1 MKKNG
6 TQGNILADSIK
17 CRMCNDTGW
26 VIYKERYYGIEC
38 DMARECQCGII
49 NRKRMQGMLSFAH
62 IPDKYNSLC
71 MMDFDVK
78 WYQDGDR
85 QFAED
90 IKKIMTQYIG
100 NYFNLDGMGLYIFS
114 PTKGTGKTRAA
125 TIIANELIKKNVD
138 VRFTTSGAILEEIK
152 STFNGNGKEDVLDEL
167 KKVDVLV
174 IDDFGTEKV
183 TKWRNETFYS
193 IIDYRYT
200 SKRPTIFTSNCSI
213 KDLEDAEY
221 DSRITSRIKEMCYMV
236 PFPATSVRDKKA
248 RENQMQINRWI
259 GDVK

>member
-6 TQGNILADSIK
+6 TQRNIGADSIK
-17 CRMCNDTGW
+17 CQMCNDTGF
-26 VIYKERYYGIEC
+26 VLYKEIHNGIEC

-49 NRKRMQGMLSFAH
+49 NRKRIQGRLSFAQM
-62 IPDKYNSLC
+62 PDKYNNLC
-71 MMDFDVK
+71 MMDFDIK
-78 WYQDGDR
+78 YYQGSDR
-85 QFAED
+85 KQAED
-90 IKKIMTQYIG
+90 VKKVMTQYIG
-100 NYFNLDGMGLYIFS
+100 NYFNLDGMGLYMFS
-114 PTKGTGKTRAA
+114 PTKGTGKTIAA
-125 TIIANELIKKNVD
+125 AIVANELVKRNVD

-152 STFNGNGKEDVLDEL
+152 KTYNGDTKEDVLDEL

-183 TKWRNETFYS
+183 TKWRNETFYN

-213 KDLEDAEY
+213 KELEDAEY
-221 DSRITSRIKEMCYMV
+221 DSRITSRMKEMCYIV

-248 RENQMQINRWI
+248 NENQMQMQNWL
-259 GDVK
+259 GAGK

>member
-6 TQGNILADSIK
+6 TQRSIGEDSIR

-26 VIYKERYYGIEC
+26 VLYKEIYNGIEC
-38 DMARECQCGII
+38 EMARECQCGII
-49 NRKRMQGMLSFAH
+49 SRKSMQGRLSFAQM
-62 IPDKYNSLC
+62 PDKYSSLC

-78 WYQDGDR
+78 WYQNSDKNV
-85 QFAED
+85 AEN
-90 IKKIMTQYIG
+90 IKKVMTQYIG
-100 NYFNLDGMGLYIFS
+100 NYFNLDGMGLYFFS

-125 TIIANELIKKNVD
+125 AIVANELMKKNVD
-138 VRFTTSGAILEEIK
+138 VRFTTSGTILEQIK
-152 STFNGNGKEDVLDEL
+152 STFDGGTKENVLEEL
-167 KKVDVLV
+167 KVVDVLV

-248 RENQMQINRWI
+248 HENQMQMNRWI